1 MESAGSVRDEYEVA
15 AALQGAIGL
24 LVRKMRQA
32 HLPGELT
39 LAESTA
45 LRAAFT
51 DGELGQL
58 LAVAPL
64 LERLAE
70 KL

>member
-1 MESAGSVRDEYEVA
+1 VNDRR
-15 AALQGAIGL
+15 GA
-24 LVRKMRQA
+24 RTEQFA
-32 HLPGELT
+32 
-39 LAESTA
+39 TA